1 VRKHSE
7 LILKSVCCALAAL
20 VLFQLVRMVVRTNP
34 LRGVH
39 IPELPTLPGSA
50 NEKNVPGGTNG
61 VSSNVAGTN
70 ATNGVTSQKSGN
82 KATNS
87 VSSVALEGNATN
99 APTAQISTKS
109 DTNSLGTVET
119 NAPSAQVAAK
129 PETNSIHAKMHD
141 KTGTAMSPKS
151 VVDKALVNTA
161 AKPSDKT
168 GRPSPKDQPGM
179 TKTPELPPIVQ
190 SRIDKIVQS
199 EILAPRP
206 RKMPMALLGIAGQ
219 DAFIRAPNGQ
229 TGLVKEGGELG
240 GIKLLKIGVN
250 RVLIEQ
256 EGEKKELTIFSGLGG
271 ENLLSKPKAVT
282 NETIIKS
289 K

>member
-1 VRKHSE
+1 MRKHSE

-168 GRPSPKDQPGM
+168 GRPSPTDQPGM
-179 TKTPELPPIVQ
+179 TKKPELPPIVQ
-190 SRIDKIVQS
+190 SRIDKTVQS